1 MSAVRNLR
9 RLRVALQ
16 SCTDVRTT
24 TVEIPIDLHVPR
36 RLQEL
41 GHLKDLLLGR
51 PLEVEELP
59 DRRFAGVHRDELNAN
74 AVTEFFP

>member
-1 MSAVRNLR
+1 LYR
-9 RLRVALQ
+9 RQDDDTL
-16 SCTDVRTT
+16 TT
-24 TVEIPIDLHVPR
+24 QFLVQVVHDVEIPIDLHVPR